1 MKNTKRFLAMA
12 ASLALTACA
21 AMPMTMMSTSAEED
35 ASSITITGDYASS
48 HTFEIYQVMTGQ
60 YDAANGTF
68 SELKWGADVTGY
80 GGSAVT
86 PGSDVTDAQITAI
99 SGIAD
104 AGTLP
109 ASLTLTGGERKYA
122 DKSGASNVA
131 FTGLAEGYYIVK
143 DVTNFTN
150 EDDSNSAWIVQ
161 VAGTTTIGIKNAKPT
176 FDKQVQDETA
186 DAEAGADAE
195 GYGESA
201 DHAINESFNFKLKA
215 TIPVDPD
222 LKEYPTYAIKF
233 NDTMST
239 GVTYEGITSVTVKSG
254 ENSKTLAAADY
265 TLDISN
271 ILAAG
276 GGSFTI
282 SIDDIKTLLP
292 DDTEWGDDE
301 IVVEVVYAAH
311 LNEGAKI
318 DTESREGGTTADT
331 NYNSGFLNYSNNPDS
346 TGEGGTQPVG
356 KTEEDYVWVFTYE
369 LDNTKYKINNSD
381 GNELGG
387 AGFTLYSDSEKTTE
401 IKLIDNGDGT
411 YTVADQSA
419 TSGFITEMTSH
430 TDNGIFNIKGLDAGV
445 YYLSETNVP
454 DGYNAADDITIT
466 IGATHK
472 EQTASTVDLA
482 LTGVGEGV
490 ENKIVDTKNSSLPST
505 GGMGT
510 KLFVLGGGS
519 AAALAGV
526 YLISRKRTKKELGE

>member
-99 SGIAD
+99 SGITD

-109 ASLTLTGGERKYA
+109 ASLTLKEGGRKYA
-122 DKSGASNVA
+122 DKSGTSNVA

-161 VAGTTTIGIKNAKPT
+161 VAGTATIGIKNAKPT
-176 FDKQVQDETA
+176 FDKQVQDETD

-233 NDTMST
+233 NDTMSN

-265 TLDISN
+265 TLDISS
-271 ILAAG
+271 IVAAG

-318 DTESREGGTTADT
+318 DTMSRTGGTTADT
-331 NYNSGFLNYSNNPDS
+331 NYNSGFLNYSNNPDA
-346 TGEGGTQPVG
+346 TGGGTTQPSG

-387 AGFTLYSDSEKTTE
+387 ATFKLFDSANAEIGLIYDEGLEAYRPIKTGETAEDMVSSSDEGS
-401 IKLIDNGDGT
+401 LG
-411 YTVADQSA
+411 Q
-419 TSGFITEMTSH
+419 
-430 TDNGIFNIKGLDAGV
+430 FNIVGLDAGS
-445 YYLSETNVP
+445 YTLKETDP
-454 DGYNAADDITIT
+454 PEGYNAADDITIT

>member
-99 SGIAD
+99 SGITD

-122 DKSGASNVA
+122 DKSGTSNVA

-161 VAGTTTIGIKNAKPT
+161 VAGTATIGIKNAKPT

-215 TIPVDPD
+215 TIPDDPD

-233 NDTMST
+233 NDTMSN

-265 TLDISN
+265 TLDISS
-271 ILAAG
+271 IVAAG

-292 DDTEWGDDE
+292 DDTEWGKDE

-318 DTESREGGTTADT
+318 DTMSRTGGTTADT
-331 NYNSGFLNYSNNPDS
+331 NYNSGFLNYSNNPDA
-346 TGEGGTQPVG
+346 TGGGTTQPSG

-387 AGFTLYSDSEKTTE
+387 ATFKLFDSANAEIGLIYDEGLEAYRPIKTGETAEDMVSSSDEGS
-401 IKLIDNGDGT
+401 LG
-411 YTVADQSA
+411 Q
-419 TSGFITEMTSH
+419 
-430 TDNGIFNIKGLDAGV
+430 FNIVGLDAGS
-445 YYLSETNVP
+445 YTLRETDP
-454 DGYNAADDITIT
+454 PEGYNAVGDIVFE

-482 LTGVGEGV
+482 LTGVGDGV
-490 ENKIVDTKNSSLPST
+490 ENKIVDTKNSSLPRT